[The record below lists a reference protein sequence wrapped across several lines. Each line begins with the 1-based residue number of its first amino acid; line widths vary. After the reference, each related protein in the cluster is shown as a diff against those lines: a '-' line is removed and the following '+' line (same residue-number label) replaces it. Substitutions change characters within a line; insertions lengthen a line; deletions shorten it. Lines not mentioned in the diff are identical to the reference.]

1 MDGTGAMRA
10 LKVAI
15 ILVSLVVMPGHA
27 IVQGAGTPRVLTVP
41 EAYRLCAAHPALTE
55 VTWLQGWN
63 VADSQY
69 STYILGVLFA
79 SRAAVPKT
87 TVDRF
92 AIDGAWTKYHGI
104 FTRITTRSTFS
115 DRLLTLHGRLR
126 CASHT
131 FTTDR
136 DPFPTPRIQTHH
148 GRIVRSAGG
157 PITMWAT
164 GGGMRLSLTVPRR
177 IYPRN
182 ALARV
187 TIRVQ
192 NVSTHVVTYLSP
204 GDGLP
209 GVSAPQVQALDRLG
223 RVVFP
228 PVQNEAPAI
237 PGPASF
243 WVLLHPGG
251 SRTFYDLV
259 IVRGARLRATLQFTP
274 RAQPFDGVQYPQNLL
289 ATRAVTV
296 GLTRADPPAITVRS
310 TPSGPV
316 ADVGLPRGASRSLW
330 WVSYADCTTEVT
342 SPKSEYTFGWQPT
355 GPHLAPDCFPLQTW
369 YATVGRLNHTVA
381 VLRYVAPGATPM
393 PRSG

>member
-1 MDGTGAMRA
+1 MRA

-15 ILVSLVVMPGHA
+15 ILVSLIVMPGHA
-27 IVQGAGTPRVLTVP
+27 IAQGAGTPRVLTVP
-41 EAYRLCAAHPALTE
+41 EAYRLCAAHPAVTE
-55 VTWLQGWN
+55 VTSLQGWN

-148 GRIVRSAGG
+148 GRIARSAGG
-157 PITMWAT
+157 PITMWAS
-164 GGGMRLSLTVPRR
+164 GGGMRLSLTMPRR
-177 IYPRN
+177 SYPRN

-187 TIRVQ
+187 TVRVQ
-192 NVSTHVVTYLSP
+192 NVSTHAVTYLVS
-204 GDGLP
+204 GSALS
-209 GVSAPQVQALDRLG
+209 GVSTPQVQAFDRLG
-223 RVVFP
+223 KVVFP
-228 PVQNEAPAI
+228 SVQSEEPMLTGAGSI
-237 PGPASF
+237 S
-243 WVLLHPGG
+243 VLLHPHT
-251 SRTFYDLV
+251 SRVFRDLV
-259 IVRGARLRATLQFTP
+259 IVRGARLRATVEFTP

-296 GLTRADPPAITVRS
+296 GLTRADPPTIAVRS

-316 ADVGLPRGASRSLW
+316 ADVALPPGASRSLW
-330 WVSYADCTTEVT
+330 WVSYADC
-342 SPKSEYTFGWQPT
+342 SPQAVSSNAMYTFSWQPT
-355 GPHLAPDCFPLQTW
+355 GPRLKPGCFPLQTW
-369 YATVGRLNHTVA
+369 YATVGRLNHSVA

>member
-1 MDGTGAMRA
+1 MRA

-55 VTWLQGWN
+55 VTSLRGWF
-63 VADSQY
+63 VYDALY
-69 STYILGVLFA
+69 STYSEGVMFA
-79 SRAAVPKT
+79 SRAAVPRT

-92 AIDGAWTKYHGI
+92 ATGGAWTAYRGI
-104 FTRITTRSTFS
+104 FTHITTRASFNA
-115 DRLLTLHGRLR
+115 RLLTLHGQLR
-126 CASHT
+126 CSSHA

-136 DPFPTPRIQTHH
+136 DPFPAPRIKTRH
-148 GRIVRSAGG
+148 GRTVHGVRG
-157 PITMWAT
+157 PITVWAT

-177 IYPRN
+177 SYPRN
-182 ALARV
+182 ALAGV

-251 SRTFYDLV
+251 SRTFHDLV

-274 RAQPFDGVQYPQNLL
+274 RAQPFDGVQYPLNAL
-289 ATRAVTV
+289 ATRAITV
-296 GLTRADPPAITVRS
+296 GLTRADPPSVTVRA

-316 ADVGLPRGASRSLW
+316 ADVALPPGASRSLW

-369 YATVGRLNHTVA
+369 YATVGRLNHSVA